1 MIDRTATSIPGKSTF
16 GLAATTGIAHTQATL
31 RSSIILGAAAL
42 LLAGGASAPAAT
54 GIGQV
59 VGNDAPSW
67 SPDGQSIVFTS
78 FRNGKGDIYV
88 MDTRGGDQ
96 RRLTSEPAHDDLPAW
111 SPDGTRI
118 AFVSDRPGNLEI
130 YVMNAD
136 SSNQTRLTFADGADY
151 GPTWS
156 PDSKRIAW
164 RSDRDGNAEIY
175 SMNADGSDQRRLTN
189 NPASDYSPAWG
200 PDGRIVWISNRDT
213 GAKTSLYIMN
223 ANGTDAH
230 RVTSGFWNEQ
240 RPAWSPDGSPIAF
253 QADRDPPVG
262 NQEIYVVAPDG
273 SGMRRLTTYPGKDDF
288 PAWSPDGKTLAFARG
303 PSALTHEI
311 YSMRA
316 DGDGVRQLTLPQ
328 LEVVAFLRSPARP
341 TAGRAFEIILGA
353 AEVSGADI
361 GVLRITCKATVGG
374 KALRF
379 ATKRFVEVS
388 GRATCIWKVPKTA
401 RGKVLRG
408 TISAASS
415 ASVAS
420 RSFAFRVR

>member
-1 MIDRTATSIPGKSTF
+1 LAPGTR
-16 GLAATTGIAHTQATL
+16 IAHTQATL

-42 LLAGGASAPAAT
+42 LVVGGASAPAAT

-67 SPDGQSIVFTS
+67 SPDGRSIVFTS

-96 RRLTSEPAHDDLPAW
+96 RRLTSDPAHDDLPAW
-111 SPDGTRI
+111 SPDGKRI

-130 YVMNAD
+130 YVMDAD
-136 SSNQTRLTFADGADY
+136 GANQTRLTFAPGADY

-156 PDSKRIAW
+156 PDGKRIAW
-164 RSDRDGNAEIY
+164 RSDKDGNAEIY

-189 NPASDYSPAWG
+189 NPASDHSPTWG

-223 ANGTDAH
+223 GDGTDAH
-230 RVTSGFWNEQ
+230 RITSGYWNEQ
-240 RPAWSPDGSPIAF
+240 RPAWSPDGSLIAF

-273 SGMRRLTTYPGKDDF
+273 SDLRRLTTYPGKDDF
-288 PAWSPDGKTLAFARG
+288 PAWSPDGKSIAFARG
-303 PSALTHEI
+303 PSPLTHEI

-328 LEVVAFLRSPARP
+328 LEVVAFLRSPAYP

-361 GVLRITCKATVGG
+361 GILRVTCRARVGG
-374 KALRF
+374 KALRV
-379 ATKRFVEVS
+379 ATRRFVEES
-388 GRATCIWKVPKTA
+388 GRATCIWKIPAAV
-401 RGKVLRG
+401 RGQVLKG
-408 TISAASS
+408 TISAASP

-420 RSFAFRVR
+420 RSFSFRVH